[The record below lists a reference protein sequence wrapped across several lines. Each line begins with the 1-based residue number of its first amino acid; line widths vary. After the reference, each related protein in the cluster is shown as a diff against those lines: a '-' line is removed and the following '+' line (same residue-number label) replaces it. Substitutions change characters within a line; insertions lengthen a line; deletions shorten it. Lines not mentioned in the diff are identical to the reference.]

1 MAVSDAYA
9 FGIVEGDAVM
19 REVIEMMLESISGS
33 ARARRERRA
42 ERARSAKPRF
52 PKSAGRPRRTTYVH
66 PGVVVRATHFGRL
79 AH

>member
-1 MAVSDAYA
+1 
-9 FGIVEGDAVM
+9 M

-52 PKSAGRPRRTTYVH
+52 PKSARRPRRTTYVH
-66 PGVVVRATHFGRL
+66 PGDLARATHFGRL